1 MELSLIILHVRYYNF
16 RNSISEL
23 FVNWTNQKIKDTFVE
38 RNAFNFKYI
47 KAFQIELADRPGPMV
62 CFATPGMLHA
72 GQSLE
77 IFKAWY
83 EMLIK

>member
-1 MELSLIILHVRYYNF
+1 MIIL
-16 RNSISEL
+16 EL

-47 KAFQIELADRPGPMV
+47 KAFQKEMADRPGPMV
-62 CFATPGMLHA
+62 VFATPGMLHA

-83 EMLIK
+83 VHFLQVKLQLNFSNK